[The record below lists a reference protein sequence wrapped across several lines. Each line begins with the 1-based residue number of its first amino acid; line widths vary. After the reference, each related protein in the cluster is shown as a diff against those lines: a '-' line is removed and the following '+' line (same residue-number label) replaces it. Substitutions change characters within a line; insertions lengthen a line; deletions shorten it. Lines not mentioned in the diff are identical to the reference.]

1 VLEDAK
7 EEIRSRKSK
16 KERIRTKEQTMIS
29 KTLHRKLKIEQH
41 NPHLKSGMGSSCSIS
56 GTHHVTGCETTI
68 DAYYSF
74 ILHA

>member
-1 VLEDAK
+1 MFEDAK
-7 EEIRSRKSK
+7 EEIREGENKDK
-16 KERIRTKEQTMIS
+16 GTNNDLQNTTQKTKDWATQ
-29 KTLHRKLKIEQH
+29 
-41 NPHLKSGMGSSCSIS
+41 PHLKSGVGSSWSIS